1 MSEWGVRGCVRLA
14 TPVLKNGS
22 DCLGH
27 LPLIQSM
34 GDTGLPTVIS
44 TGMATAAEIDDAVRV
59 FRGTE
64 NDQLILLHCVSDYPA
79 NPEDANLSVMRSMR
93 ETWGC
98 PVGYSDHTPGNDTAI
113 AAAALGAAW
122 IEKHFTL
129 DRDMPGP
136 DHWFSLTPK
145 DLTELV
151 ISIRA
156 VEAARGDGQI
166 GPKDSE
172 AGRRTKHKLSC
183 VAAHDMVVGD
193 LIMPKDVVFQRTT
206 GGGLPPKFASMLHLN
221 TLQQD
226 MKRGEPYRL

>member
-1 MSEWGVRGCVRLA
+1 MTERQYDLCKRHELTFEQLAYLKRYAAQCGIIFHSTPMSAEGVADLVRLG

-27 LPLIQSM
+27 LPLLHSM
-34 GDTGLPTVIS
+34 GETGLPTVIS

-122 IEKHFTL
+122 I
-129 DRDMPGP
+129 
-136 DHWFSLTPK
+136 
-145 DLTELV
+145 
-151 ISIRA
+151 
-156 VEAARGDGQI
+156 
-166 GPKDSE
+166 
-172 AGRRTKHKLSC
+172 
-183 VAAHDMVVGD
+183 
-193 LIMPKDVVFQRTT
+193 
-206 GGGLPPKFASMLHLN
+206 
-221 TLQQD
+221 
-226 MKRGEPYRL
+226 